1 MIEKAIDTL
10 IKGRTSVVI
19 AHRLSTIRKADA
31 IIVLE
36 KGEIKEM
43 GTHEALVE
51 NGGYYARLIEMQMA
65 SVSATN
71 KS

>member
-1 MIEKAIDTL
+1 
-10 IKGRTSVVI
+10 
-19 AHRLSTIRKADA
+19 
-31 IIVLE
+31 LE